1 MVGDLNRAI
10 STALSALPTRDEI
23 RRRIAE
29 NLRERQLLRRVLKL
43 VDHREQAAALS
54 KEGTSRA

>member
-1 MVGDLNRAI
+1 MSEQEPLG
-10 STALSALPTRDEI
+10 TFLSRIPEPAEV

-43 VDHREQAAALS
+43 AEERQVAERRQ
-54 KEGTSRA
+54 EGSNE